1 MDRSTKRVGL
11 IALAPGIATTAWL
24 ALRGVDPPAAVVVGA
39 ACAFGVFA
47 VLLSLF
53 HMEGLLLE
61 TSSDAAFRIAQKS
74 PPPSTPRGRIVWAL
88 LGLITI
94 GATAY
99 AISIVIR

>member
-1 MDRSTKRVGL
+1 
-11 IALAPGIATTAWL
+11 
-24 ALRGVDPPAAVVVGA
+24 
-39 ACAFGVFA
+39 
-47 VLLSLF
+47 
-53 HMEGLLLE
+53 MEGLLLE